1 MSQPSTSRTSLFRR
15 GLVAVATATT
25 LLAAGLVVAPAAQA
39 ALPVVDVHERQG
51 TTVTTSMY
59 AEGGTIDGSVA
70 EPELNPASAT
80 FRYSV
85 ALKAS
90 GGTLLGAEAV
100 VTLQK
105 IDREPVRKRTIVM
118 KRSTTGML
126 SRGKILFSG
135 TIEPGTYRAGVE
147 IFTVVRK
154 PDGTRVRHLIDVDEA
169 KRVQFRRN
177 TWTQGTISTQETDGR
192 PARIN
197 ATTRVMRIADDG
209 SMSWLRLR
217 SGAAILSFDAD
228 GPYGE
233 KKAVFV
239 RDLTIGSDT
248 RISTVVE
255 SRKGWWKVT
264 YPGTSRF
271 ADSVAWI
278 AQGVPGGCGC

>member
-1 MSQPSTSRTSLFRR
+1 MAST
-15 GLVAVATATT
+15 A
-25 LLAAGLVVAPAAQA
+25 LLAGGLVVAPAAQA
-39 ALPVVDVHERQG
+39 ASLPVVDVHKRQG
-51 TTVTTSMY
+51 TTVTTSMF
-59 AEGGTIDGSVA
+59 ARGATIDGSVSY
-70 EPELNPASAT
+70 PELNPASAK

-90 GGTLLGAEAV
+90 GGTLLGAEAQ

-105 IDREPVRKRTIVM
+105 IDRQPVRRRTIELKRT
-118 KRSTTGML
+118 SSTGML
-126 SRGKILFSG
+126 TRGSINFTG
-135 TIEPGTYRAGVE
+135 TIDPGTYRAGVE

-154 PDGTRVRHLIDVDEA
+154 PDGTRVRHHIDVNNA
-169 KRVQFRRN
+169 NTVQFRRS
-177 TWTQGTISTQETDGR
+177 TWTEGSISTQATDGR

-228 GPYGE
+228 GPYGD
-233 KKAVFV
+233 KRATFV
-239 RDLTIGSDT
+239 RDLRIGSDA
-248 RISTVVE
+248 RISTVVT

-271 ADSVAWI
+271 ADSQAWI